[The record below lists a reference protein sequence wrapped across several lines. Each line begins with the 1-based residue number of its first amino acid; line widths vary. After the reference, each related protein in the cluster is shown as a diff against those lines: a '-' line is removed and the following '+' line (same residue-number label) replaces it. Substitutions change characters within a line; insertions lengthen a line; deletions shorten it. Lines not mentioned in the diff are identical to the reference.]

1 MIEFL
6 VLFLMLLGVTMYA
19 VLGGADFG
27 AGMWDLTAGSAHGGA
42 RMRGVIERSMG
53 PVWEANHVWL
63 IFVLVVA
70 WTCFPTFFGSMM
82 TSLWIPMAIAM
93 FGIIL
98 RGAAFALRGQAA
110 TINEARTLG
119 AIFALSSVIVPFAL
133 GTVAGGIASGQVV
146 YGNATET
153 DVWGAFLNPFS
164 IYVGILAIV
173 LSAYIAAI
181 FLVGDS
187 DRMGADDMVAA
198 FRKRALGSGVLAG
211 ILAIAGLPLAH
222 SEARYLYD
230 GLTSGMG
237 LVCVVVSALAGAVTL
252 YLIWKGSTQW
262 PRLTAAAA
270 VGAMTAGWGFAQSP
284 YLLPPGAADSTLK
297 ASQAIGDSTTLWWL
311 VICVGLGLFVLVPS
325 LYWLFKLTLTGEIQP
340 NYRALDDLEEPDKG
354 IKTLP

>member
-110 TINEARTLG
+110 TINEARVLG
-119 AIFALSSVIVPFAL
+119 AIFALSSVLVPFAL
-133 GTVAGGIASGQVV
+133 GTVAGAIASGQVV
-146 YGNATET
+146 YGNAAET

-164 IYVGILAIV
+164 IFVGCLAV
-173 LSAYIAAI
+173 VFCAYIAAI

-187 DRMGADDMVAA
+187 DRMGAEDMVEA
-198 FRKRALGSGVLAG
+198 FRKRALGSGALAG
-211 ILAIAGLPLAH
+211 ILAIAGIPLAH

-230 GLTSGMG
+230 GLTSEMG
-237 LVCVVVSALAGAVTL
+237 LVCVIASALAGAVTM
-252 YLIWKGSTQW
+252 YLIWNRSTQW
-262 PRLTAAAA
+262 PRLTAAVA
-270 VGAMTAGWGFAQSP
+270 VGAVTAGWGFAQSP
-284 YLLPPGAADSTLK
+284 YLLPPGAANSTLT

-325 LYWLFKLTLTGEIQP
+325 LFWLYKLTLSGDIQP
-340 NYRALDDLEEPDKG
+340 NYRALDDLEKPDKG